1 MTKTISITK
10 AREEFP
16 KIVNRASRL
25 LEKYIIT
32 VNGKSKAIVMSTD
45 EYESLE
51 ETLAILS
58 EPGALEDIKQAE
70 KEFEEGKSISLE
82 QLKKDLKFDV

>member
-1 MTKTISITK
+1 MTKTITITK

-16 KIVNRASRL
+16 KIIDRASRL

-32 VNGKSKAIVMSTD
+32 VNGKNKAIVMSAD

-51 ETLAILS
+51 ETLDILS
-58 EPGALEDIKQAE
+58 EPGALEEIHKAE
-70 KEFEEGKSISLE
+70 KEAEEGKYITLE
-82 QLKKDLKFDV
+82 QLKRDLKLDV